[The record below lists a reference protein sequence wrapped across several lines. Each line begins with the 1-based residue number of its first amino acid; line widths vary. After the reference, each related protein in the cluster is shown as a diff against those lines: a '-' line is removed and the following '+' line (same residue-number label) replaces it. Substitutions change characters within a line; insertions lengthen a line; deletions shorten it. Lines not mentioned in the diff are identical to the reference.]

1 MKPEINEACQILK
14 EGGVILYPTDTI
26 WGLGCDATN
35 PKAVE
40 EIFNIKGRSGSKSL
54 IVLASDIDMIAK
66 YVKEIPE
73 MALTLIELADKPLTI
88 IYPQGVG
95 LAPEVVAED
104 GSVAIRI
111 PKNEFCIEL
120 IKKFK
125 KPIVSTSANI
135 SGEEAPTCYE
145 EISGEILKA
154 AEWVADPIY
163 EEGATGEP
171 SSIIKLGLHSEVQ
184 VIRE

>member
-125 KPIVSTSANI
+125 RPIVSTSANI

-154 AEWVADPIY
+154 VEWVADPIY
-163 EEGATGEP
+163 EEDATGEP
-171 SSIIKLGLHSEVQ
+171 SSIIKLGLHSEVK